1 MNNNVC
7 AEFVAA
13 DPAHTHEIGRRLGR
27 LVRAGDCLALSG
39 PLGAG
44 KTCLV
49 GGVAEGMGVEG
60 RVASPSFI
68 IMRAHPGPVW
78 LYHADAY
85 RLADAEE
92 LVDAGLDEWLENGVV
107 ALEWAERA
115 DGVLPNGALLIEMA
129 YSEDGRSIRIT
140 ARDSRGRELIR
151 LLCKTT

>member
-1 MNNNVC
+1 MDNSVC

-13 DPAHTHEIGRRLGR
+13 DPAHTHELGRRLGR
-27 LVRAGDCLALSG
+27 LVQAGDCLALFG

-49 GGVAEGMGVEG
+49 RGVAEGMGVDG
-60 RVASPSFI
+60 RVSSPSFV

-115 DGVLPNGALLIEMA
+115 DGVLPDGALLIEMA
-129 YSEDGRSIRIT
+129 YSEDGRRIRIT

-151 LLCKTT
+151 LLRETT

>member
-1 MNNNVC
+1 MNNDRC
-7 AEFVAA
+7 AEFVTA
-13 DPAHTHEIGRRLGR
+13 DPAQTRELGRRLGR
-27 LVRAGDCLALSG
+27 LLQAGDCLALCG

-49 GGVAEGMGVEG
+49 GGVADGMGVEG

-68 IMRAHPGPVW
+68 IMRAHRGPVW

-85 RLADAEE
+85 RLDDAEE

-115 DGVLPNGALLIEMA
+115 DGVLPNGALHIALA
-129 YSEDGRSIRIT
+129 YAEDGRRICFT
-140 ARDSRGRELIR
+140 ARDTRGRELIR
-151 LLCKTT
+151 LLRETT

>member
-1 MNNNVC
+1 MDNNEYV
-7 AEFVAA
+7 EFVAA
-13 DPAHTHEIGRRLGR
+13 DPAQTHELGRRLGV
-27 LVRAGDCLALSG
+27 LLLAGDCLALSG

-44 KTCLV
+44 KTCFV

-78 LYHADAY
+78 LYHADA
-85 RLADAEE
+85 EE

-115 DGVLPNGALLIEMA
+115 DGVLPDGALLVEMA
-129 YSEDGRSIRIT
+129 YSEDGRRIRIT
-140 ARDSRGRELIR
+140 ARDARGRELLG
-151 LLCKTT
+151 LLRETT